1 VTPPHGDAPVDT
13 TAGRDIAA
21 IEQQATRIA
30 RAVTRC
36 PDVVRLSPGPAATY
50 LPHRTIP
57 GVVLTEGATRV
68 AVVARYGRP
77 LPEVA
82 DEVRAAVR
90 QAVPG
95 LRVDVL
101 IEDVDV
107 DLGAPEDVGA
117 PDGGP
122 QDTSEI
128 SNTSGEGAMQ
138 HG

>member
-1 VTPPHGDAPVDT
+1 VTPPNGDAPVDT
-13 TAGRDIAA
+13 PAGRDIAA
-21 IEQQATRIA
+21 TEQRATRIA

-36 PDVVRLSPGPAATY
+36 PDVARLSPGPAATY

-57 GVVLTEGATRV
+57 GVVLAEGVARV

-90 QAVPG
+90 QAVPD

-107 DLGAPEDVGA
+107 DIGA
-117 PDGGP
+117 PDGGSASINN
-122 QDTSEI
+122 TGNTGNT
-128 SNTSGEGAMQ
+128 SNTSGEGA
-138 HG
+138 